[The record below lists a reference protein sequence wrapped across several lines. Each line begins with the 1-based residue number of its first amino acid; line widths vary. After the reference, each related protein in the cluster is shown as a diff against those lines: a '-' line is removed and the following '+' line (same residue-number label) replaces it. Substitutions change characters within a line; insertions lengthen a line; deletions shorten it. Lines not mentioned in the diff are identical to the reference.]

1 MTTAELMNHVVNS
14 ECTVEA
20 TLLLGALHATHW
32 LYYGDDNDVLYDE
45 GVDSEEVE
53 TTVSEF
59 VARYPQGTWEVSTY
73 E

>member
-32 LYYGDDNDVLYDE
+32 LYFEDNVLYDE
-45 GVDSEEVE
+45 GIDSEEVE

-59 VARYPQGTWEVSTY
+59 VARYPQGTWEVFT
-73 E
+73 